1 MSILIRYSKSIFF
14 HDYISNLMKLMGYYK
29 YEKIFYLAIKIDFV
43 NFLIS
48 FLNHRNP
55 MAIFI

>member
-1 MSILIRYSKSIFF
+1 
-14 HDYISNLMKLMGYYK
+14 MKLMGYYK
-29 YEKIFYLAIKIDFV
+29 YEKIFCLAIKIDFV
-43 NFLIS
+43 NFLIC